1 MIRAFPPFHGQVMAH
16 RTRWPLHQIDAGRR
30 YSPSLTGA
38 RPMRLVA
45 LPLLLWGLFG
55 PAVVVMM
62 MYGVFD
68 HVAMNDAVMAAMLAA
83 GTALL
88 ASLASFLCWRAVR
101 KSIGD
106 PPRAISIRLG
116 KAAIS

>member
-1 MIRAFPPFHGQVMAH
+1 VIRAFPPFHVQVVAH
-16 RTRWPLHQIDAGRR
+16 RTRWPLHQIDGGRR

-45 LPLLLWGLFG
+45 LLLLLWGLFG
-55 PAVVVMM
+55 AAVVVMM

-106 PPRAISIRLG
+106 RS
-116 KAAIS
+116 